1 MAKEISQ
8 HRRIGHKMASGG
20 VKVKAGTRPPWVGLA
35 AAVWVQMAAGN
46 AYTFPLYSPALKS
59 VLGYDQRQLAML
71 GVAND
76 IGENFG
82 IVAGVLCNS
91 LPPWLVLLVGAAFCF
106 IGFGTLWLAVSGAVL
121 GMPYWLLWIALAI
134 GTNSNAWFVTAVL
147 VTNMRNFPLRRGV
160 VAGLLKGYVGL
171 SAALFTQIFSGV
183 LHRSPAGLLL
193 LLAAGLPV
201 VCLATMYY
209 VRPCTPALGAGGDEE
224 DAMQDG
230 HFAFAQAASVV
241 LGAYLVGT
249 TVLGNVAALSDAA
262 SYALFG
268 VTVLLLLAP
277 LAIPVKMTLFRRAK
291 PSRTTTD
298 AAASAEPPASTEEEE
313 EPLLIPSHGAPADE
327 DSGDKVDVL
336 LAEGEGAVVKRKRR
350 PRRGEDFELTEAL
363 VKADFWLLFAGY
375 FIGVG
380 TGVTVLNNLAQINAA
395 AAIADS
401 TVLLSLF
408 GLGNFLGRLGGGAE
422 KFVRSMLVLP
432 RPVWMA
438 LTQAILSV
446 AYLCLAYALSPG
458 VVYACAAGIG
468 VCYGVQFAVMIPT
481 TSELFGLR
489 NFGLFYNLMSLANP
503 LGAVLFSEELAG
515 RLYDDEAAR
524 QRRRRPGHAPHACL
538 GPECFRVAFV
548 VLAGACAVGTAV
560 SLVLAARIRPVYR
573 ALYSGG
579 SFRLPNSSQQH

>member
-1 MAKEISQ
+1 
-8 HRRIGHKMASGG
+8 MASSN

-76 IGENFG
+76 VGENFG
-82 IVAGVLCNS
+82 VVAGVLCNS
-91 LPPWLVLLVGAAFCF
+91 FPPWLVLLVGAAFCF
-106 IGFGTLWLAVSGAVL
+106 LGFGTLWLAVSGTVI

-171 SAALFTQIFSGV
+171 SAALFTQVFSGL
-183 LHRSPAGLLL
+183 LHRSPTALLL
-193 LLAAGLPV
+193 LLAVGIPI
-201 VCLATMYY
+201 VCLSTMYY
-209 VRPCTPALGAGGDEE
+209 VRPCKPAIGAGGEEE

-230 HFAFAQAASVV
+230 HFAFAQAASVL

-249 TVLGNVAALSDAA
+249 TVLGSAVKLSDAA

-277 LAIPVKMTLFRRAK
+277 LAIPVKMTLFRKKK
-291 PSRTTTD
+291 PTLV
-298 AAASAEPPASTEEEE
+298 EPPASAEE
-313 EPLLIPSHGAPADE
+313 EPLLIPSDLPPADE
-327 DSGDKVDVL
+327 DSEKVDVL

-350 PRRGEDFELTEAL
+350 PRRGEDFKFTEAL
-363 VKADFWLLFAGY
+363 VKADFWLLWFGY

-380 TGVTVLNNLAQINAA
+380 TGVTVLNNLAQIGAA
-395 AAIADS
+395 AGIAD
-401 TVLLSLF
+401 TTILLSLF
-408 GLGNFLGRLGGGAE
+408 GLGNFLGRLGGGAISE
-422 KFVRSMLVLP
+422 KFVRSVLLLP
-432 RPVWMA
+432 RPIWMS
-438 LTQAILSV
+438 LTQTVLAV
-446 AYLCLAYALSPG
+446 AYLCLAYALTPG
-458 VVYACAAGIG
+458 VVYACAAVVGL
-468 VCYGVQFAVMIPT
+468 CYGVQFAVMIPT
-481 TSELFGLR
+481 VSELFGLK
-489 NFGLFYNLMSLANP
+489 NFGLFYNLMAVANP

-515 RLYDDEAAR
+515 RLYDGEAAR
-524 QRRRRPGHAPHACL
+524 QRHSGGHPHACI

-548 VLAGACAVGTAV
+548 VLAGCCALGTAV
-560 SLVLAARIRPVYR
+560 SLVLAARIRPVFR
-573 ALYSGG
+573 ALYAGG
-579 SFRLPNSSQQH
+579 SFRLPNSNQQH

>member
-1 MAKEISQ
+1 
-8 HRRIGHKMASGG
+8 MASSN
-20 VKVKAGTRPPWVGLA
+20 VKVKHGTRPPWVGLA

-82 IVAGVLCNS
+82 VIAGVLCNS

-106 IGFGTLWLAVSGAVL
+106 LGFGTLWLAVSRTVL

-183 LHRSPAGLLL
+183 LHHSPESLLL
-193 LLAAGLPV
+193 LLAVGLPL
-201 VCLATMYY
+201 VCVATMYY
-209 VRPCTPALGAGGDEE
+209 VRPCKPATGAGGEEE
-224 DAMQDG
+224 DSMQDS
-230 HFAFAQAASVV
+230 HFAFAQLASVV

-249 TVLGNVAALSDAA
+249 TVLGNVVKLSDAT
-262 SYALFG
+262 SYALFS

-277 LAIPVKMTLFRRAK
+277 LAIPVKMTLFRKKK
-291 PSRTTTD
+291 PAPETEPVVVV
-298 AAASAEPPASTEEEE
+298 AAEE
-313 EPLLIPSHGAPADE
+313 EPLLVPTSDAPPAADE
-327 DSGDKVDVL
+327 EAETVPVL

-350 PRRGEDFELTEAL
+350 PHRGEDFEFTEAL
-363 VKADFWLLFAGY
+363 VKADFWLLWVGY

-380 TGVTVLNNLAQINAA
+380 TGVTVLNNLAQIGAA
-395 AAIADS
+395 AGIADT

-408 GLGNFLGRLGGGAE
+408 GLGNFLGRLGGGAITE
-422 KFVRSMLVLP
+422 KFVRSMLLVP
-432 RPVWMA
+432 RPIWMA
-438 LTQAILSV
+438 VTQVILAA
-446 AYLCLAYALSPG
+446 AYLCLAYALGPG
-458 VVYACAAGIG
+458 AVYACAAVIG
-468 VCYGVQFAVMIPT
+468 VCYGAQFAVMIPT
-481 TSELFGLR
+481 TSELFGLK
-489 NFGLFYNLMSLANP
+489 NFGLFYNLMAVANP

-515 RLYDDEAAR
+515 RLYDEEAER
-524 QRRRRPGHAPHACL
+524 QRRPGHGPHACF
-538 GPECFRVAFV
+538 GPECFRVTFV
-548 VLAGACAVGTAV
+548 VLAGCCALGTAV
-560 SLVLAARIRPVYR
+560 SLILSARIRPVYR
-573 ALYSGG
+573 ALYGGG
-579 SFRLPNSSQQH
+579 SFRLPNSAQQH

>member
-1 MAKEISQ
+1 
-8 HRRIGHKMASGG
+8 MASGG
-20 VKVKAGTRPPWVGLA
+20 VRVKAGTRPPWVGLA

-59 VLGYDQRQLAML
+59 VLGYDQRRLAML
-71 GVAND
+71 GVAN
-76 IGENFG
+76 
-82 IVAGVLCNS
+82 
-91 LPPWLVLLVGAAFCF
+91 
-106 IGFGTLWLAVSGAVL
+106 
-121 GMPYWLLWIALAI
+121 
-134 GTNSNAWFVTAVL
+134 
-147 VTNMRNFPLRRGV
+147 
-160 VAGLLKGYVGL
+160 
-171 SAALFTQIFSGV
+171 
-183 LHRSPAGLLL
+183 
-193 LLAAGLPV
+193 
-201 VCLATMYY
+201 
-209 VRPCTPALGAGGDEE
+209 
-224 DAMQDG
+224 
-230 HFAFAQAASVV
+230 
-241 LGAYLVGT
+241 
-249 TVLGNVAALSDAA
+249 
-262 SYALFG
+262 
-268 VTVLLLLAP
+268 
-277 LAIPVKMTLFRRAK
+277 MTL
-291 PSRTTTD
+291 
-298 AAASAEPPASTEEEE
+298 
-313 EPLLIPSHGAPADE
+313 
-327 DSGDKVDVL
+327 
-336 LAEGEGAVVKRKRR
+336 
-350 PRRGEDFELTEAL
+350 
-363 VKADFWLLFAGY
+363 ADFWLLFAGY

-380 TGVTVLNNLAQINAA
+380 TGVTVLNNLAQIRAA

-408 GLGNFLGRLGGGAE
+408 GLGNFLGRLGGGAISE

-438 LTQAILSV
+438 LTQAILVV

-515 RLYDDEAAR
+515 RLSDDEAAR

-538 GPECFRVAFV
+538 GPDCFRVAFV

>member
-1 MAKEISQ
+1 
-8 HRRIGHKMASGG
+8 MASGN
-20 VKVKAGTRPPWVGLA
+20 VKVKAGTRPPWVGLT

-76 IGENFG
+76 VGENFG
-82 IVAGVLCNS
+82 VVAGVLCNS

-106 IGFGTLWLAVSGAVL
+106 LGFGTLWLAVSGTVI

-183 LHRSPAGLLL
+183 LHRSPTALLL
-193 LLAAGLPV
+193 LLAIGLPV
-201 VCLATMYY
+201 VCLSTMFY

-230 HFAFAQAASVV
+230 HFAFAQVASVL

-249 TVLGNVAALSDAA
+249 TVLGNVVKLSDAT

-277 LAIPVKMTLFRRAK
+277 LAIPVKMTLFRKKKR
-291 PSRTTTD
+291 PPMGLP
-298 AAASAEPPASTEEEE
+298 AATVEPPASAED
-313 EPLLIPSHGAPADE
+313 EPLLIPSDAPPADE
-327 DSGDKVDVL
+327 DSEKVDVL

-350 PRRGEDFELTEAL
+350 PRRGEDFEFTEAL
-363 VKADFWLLFAGY
+363 VKADFWLLWVGY

-380 TGVTVLNNLAQINAA
+380 TGVTVLNNLAQIGTAA
-395 AAIADS
+395 GIAD
-401 TVLLSLF
+401 TTILLSLF
-408 GLGNFLGRLGGGAE
+408 GLGNFLGRLGGGAVSE
-422 KFVRSMLVLP
+422 KFVRSMLLVP
-432 RPVWMA
+432 RPVWMS
-438 LTQAILSV
+438 LTQAILAV
-446 AYLCLAYALSPG
+446 AYLCLAYTLSPG
-458 VVYACAAGIG
+458 VVYACAAIIG

-481 TSELFGLR
+481 TSELFGLK
-489 NFGLFYNLMSLANP
+489 NFGLFYNLMAVANP

-515 RLYDDEAAR
+515 RLYDGKVER
-524 QRRRRPGHAPHACL
+524 QQHGRPGGGAPHACL
-538 GPECFRVAFV
+538 GPDCFRVAFV
-548 VLAGACAVGTAV
+548 VLAGCCALGTAV

-573 ALYSGG
+573 SLYSSG